1 MNDLDVL
8 RLHIPPLGFFDHFA
22 CPDQVVV
29 VGNGPDFLLGAADLT
44 PETTFCNLFVVQR
57 SQQQGARDYLRRHY
71 QDIHDARTQ
80 HYAEELGTAI
90 MTWECPD
97 NDYVLIGVFSDVY
110 SAVSFPSWDPQY
122 RTISVDQV
130 VGKSGAQILHDHTTD
145 LSLDH
150 LHAGMG
156 YVRDTDLYEPVVR
169 LFQRIVHPQG
179 LHHMLSQGHHPMARE
194 FDADEIL
201 VVRYFQHIEREQGE
215 EDESPLLSSVM
226 QSIIDEHDL
235 TKALETHG
243 GGGRTAKSKM

>member
-57 SQQQGARDYLRRHY
+57 SQQQGARDYLQRYY

-97 NDYVLIGVFSDVY
+97 NEETGSFDPTPSVGVAS
-110 SAVSFPSWDPQY
+110 
-122 RTISVDQV
+122 
-130 VGKSGAQILHDHTTD
+130 
-145 LSLDH
+145 
-150 LHAGMG
+150 
-156 YVRDTDLYEPVVR
+156 
-169 LFQRIVHPQG
+169 QR
-179 LHHMLSQGHHPMARE
+179 RE
-194 FDADEIL
+194 WYTFAHE
-201 VVRYFQHIEREQGE
+201 
-215 EDESPLLSSVM
+215 
-226 QSIIDEHDL
+226 
-235 TKALETHG
+235 
-243 GGGRTAKSKM
+243 